1 MEQAKKVGRL
11 LFLASG
17 KGTRWDLMKAMTFS
31 GLLGLSF
38 GLLVY
43 GWPSPGVLAAVVLT
57 CGGVIFGFTLAH
69 GNLWGKE
76 Q

>member
-1 MEQAKKVGRL
+1 MEQAKKIGRT

-31 GLLGLSF
+31 GLFGLSA

-43 GWPSPGVLAAVVLT
+43 GWPSPWVMMSVLLT

-69 GNLWGKE
+69 GRLWGKG
-76 Q
+76 